1 VNEPDPIKLYRL
13 RDLSARIGL
22 ARSAIYKA
30 IQEGRFPK
38 PVRIGA
44 RAVAWRHQDIE
55 AWLQSRAAQRG
66 DAK

>member
-1 VNEPDPIKLYRL
+1 MDEIRLYRL
-13 RDLSARIGL
+13 RELSARVGL

-44 RAVAWRHQDIE
+44 RAVAWRHQDI
-55 AWLQSRAAQRG
+55 ADWLQARAAEREK
-66 DAK
+66 A